1 MKIFTTLIL
10 SFLLFSCSSI
20 PEVKK
25 DIVSPFYWDKNSSIQ
40 IKIYTDFEC
49 PACIVFEEK
58 IWKELFEKYANNN
71 KIWITYK
78 MFPLNFHKNA
88 KDDALSVLC
97 SSKQW
102 KFIEF
107 SNKMYALEKEK
118 KWKSVNF
125 DDRLQIAKDVNLN
138 ETEFTTCVNEKH
150 YLNKIESDIK
160 EWNDIDK
167 IRGTPS
173 IFINGVLI
181 DISKFRDIEDFF
193 KLIDNLTWTWK
204 TN

>member
-10 SFLLFSCSSI
+10 SFLLFSCTSI

-25 DIVSPFYWDKNSSIQ
+25 DIENPFYWDIKSKTQ
-40 IKIYTDFEC
+40 IKIYTDLEC
-49 PACIVFEEK
+49 PACISFEEK
-58 IWKELFEKYANNN
+58 LWKELFDNYALTN

-78 MFPLNFHKNA
+78 MFPLTMHKNA
-88 KDDALSVLC
+88 KDDAIAALC

-102 KFIEF
+102 KYSEF
-107 SNKMYALEKEK
+107 ADKMYQLEKEK
-118 KWKSVNF
+118 SWSAISFNE
-125 DDRLQIAKDVNLN
+125 RLQIAKDINLN

-160 EWNDIDK
+160 EWNEVDK
-167 IRGTPS
+167 ITWTPS
-173 IFINGVLI
+173 LFINWDPLDLSWI
-181 DISKFRDIEDFF
+181 RTREDFF
-193 KLIDNLTWTWK
+193 KYIDNQIWSWE